1 MYRLS
6 TKMVTKCIDK
16 WDALAALAYSVLTWT
31 WTDVSKRGFTGILG
45 GISTE
50 NGNTIELVPLGKW
63 LFLFAFYFLII
74 CRKLYQT
81 ISNLT
86 LTVYRYQ
93 SFKQWWRHSFM
104 MIHLTDALI
113 FTETCAVWGIF
124 ESISGN
130 PDWEAI
136 AVVAVFFLH
145 LSVWV
150 SILEVCN
157 VAFERQIA
165 PCVLLILEGM
175 LYILSVNY
183 DQPVLACGMYVRC
196 VCAAP
201 GIAAAVYGAEAMII
215 MVCYF
220 AAPQLWKSGYLE
232 RKGL

>member
-1 MYRLS
+1 MRRLW
-6 TKMVTKCIDK
+6 KMISGNIDR
-16 WDALAALAYSVLTWT
+16 WDILAALGFSVLVWS
-31 WTDVSKRGFTGILG
+31 WTDGTKRGITGILG

-74 CRKLYQT
+74 CRRLYQT
-81 ISNLT
+81 KSNLT
-86 LTVYRYQ
+86 FALYRYR
-93 SFKQWWRHSFM
+93 SFKRWWRHSFM
-104 MIHLTDALI
+104 MIHLTDLLI
-113 FTETCAVWGIF
+113 FIGTCAVWGIF
-124 ESISGN
+124 GLLSGN
-130 PDWEAI
+130 PDGEAI
-136 AVVAVFFLH
+136 AVLAVFSLH

-150 SILEVCN
+150 SILALGN
-157 VAFERQIA
+157 VVFERQLM

-196 VCAAP
+196 ACAPP
-201 GIAAAVYGAEAMII
+201 GIAAAVYGAEALII

-220 AAPQLWKSGYLE
+220 TAPKLWESEYLE